1 MTSPSLPPF
10 ITRTTRRT
18 CTRSTPLQPVSSRP
32 HRKPSKPQ
40 SFLERHGDLITFLW
54 TCILIAALVYT
65 AFS

>member
-10 ITRTTRRT
+10 ITRSNRRIYA
-18 CTRSTPLQPVSSRP
+18 RSTPVQPVPARP
-32 HRKPSKPQ
+32 HRKPNKPQ

-54 TCILIAALVYT
+54 TCILIAALIYT

>member
-10 ITRTTRRT
+10 ITRSTRRT
-18 CTRSTPLQPVSSRP
+18 NSRNTPLSAVPARP

-40 SFLERHGDLITFLW
+40 SFLERHGDLICFIW
-54 TCILIAALVYT
+54 SCILIAALVYT